1 MAHEHQVPWV
11 SEQKEAMRRT
21 LIVNV
26 TPATRTSGT
35 IAAIVQSKRQ
45 SANLCRYVAMTVV
58 VAALLNNPR
67 ISVFRCWTVRCRLIV
82 PKKKIRFS
90 SSTISPRDVL
100 EMRMN
105 EHVRIISVNAEL
117 TFSFSSIEQWKK
129 KIKSFL
135 GKCIIHHRVNV
146 VDSSPFGKYH
156 RAKVLSGFYNI
167 SYVYN
172 GKIKSSV
179 NEKFKIAMFQQSL
192 SF

>member
-129 KIKSFL
+129 KLNHFSANALF
-135 GKCIIHHRVNV
+135 II
-146 VDSSPFGKYH
+146 
-156 RAKVLSGFYNI
+156 VLTWWILAHLANTTAPRYWVAFITLVMYTM
-167 SYVYN
+167 
-172 GKIKSSV
+172 
-179 NEKFKIAMFQQSL
+179 EK
-192 SF
+192 